1 MYDCSNIC
9 EDLMKIKP
17 VVSRPVKIAVIG
29 AGNRA
34 DKYLEYARRYPGRL
48 QLVAVVELN
57 ELRRRAMADRFGL
70 PEDRRYV
77 NYDDF
82 FADRVEADMV
92 LVSTP
97 ENAHFDPA
105 IKAIDAGYHLLL
117 EKPIAQ
123 RLDECREIARRA
135 RERGVRVGV
144 CHVLRYHPYF
154 AKIREL
160 VASGEFG
167 RIVSV
172 NHIASVGLDRAT
184 HSYVRGIFRRVRE
197 ANPILLAKCCHD
209 IDFLLWLTRS
219 RCSKLSSF
227 GSLQWFRAENAP
239 AGAGERCLDCKI
251 EPQCP
256 FSARDLY
263 YVRRDWVASF
273 DVPEGMTLD
282 DAILEELRTGLF
294 GRCVYR
300 CDNDV
305 VDRQLLSMEMDD
317 AVVVSLSMEMFSN
330 DDFRRTHIWM
340 TGGEI
345 DGDERTRTVLHGE
358 KFRLGR
364 GLERRAQHGLCPRC
378 AADDDLYGFSE
389 AKGLAELSIRQQL
402 VLPRSDD
409 DLVDAL
415 HAVDREQCAH
425 KDGDAV
431 KGLQQLVF
439 PAVARGASGGRN
451 QRGAVRVSALL
462 VLAEHLLQQA
472 HGLNRSPLTA
482 SRR

>member
-1 MYDCSNIC
+1 
-9 EDLMKIKP
+9 
-17 VVSRPVKIAVIG
+17 
-29 AGNRA
+29 
-34 DKYLEYARRYPGRL
+34 
-48 QLVAVVELN
+48 
-57 ELRRRAMADRFGL
+57 MADRFGL

-251 EPQCP
+251 ETQCP

-345 DGDERTRTVLHGE
+345 DGDERTLRVR
-358 KFRLGR
+358 KFRG
-364 GLERRAQHGLCPRC
+364 GYERTYDFSDIAGQSFHAG
-378 AADDDLYGFSE
+378 ADLYLIDDFIQALYDPDHVFLTSIEDSIESHRICYE
-389 AKGLAELSIRQQL
+389 AER
-402 VLPRSDD
+402 
-409 DLVDAL
+409 
-415 HAVDREQCAH
+415 
-425 KDGDAV
+425 
-431 KGLQQLVF
+431 
-439 PAVARGASGGRN
+439 
-451 QRGAVRVSALL
+451 
-462 VLAEHLLQQA
+462 
-472 HGLNRSPLTA
+472 
-482 SRR
+482 SRRTGETIRMDE

>member
-1 MYDCSNIC
+1 MLQGVNRLKIVTRPEKSGRAAAFTPSAFDRRCPEVRITGFVEPGSVRCGCIRNMYDCSNIC

-251 EPQCP
+251 ETQCP

-294 GRCVYR
+294 GRCVSR

-345 DGDERTRTVLHGE
+345 DGDERTLRVR
-358 KFRLGR
+358 KFRG
-364 GLERRAQHGLCPRC
+364 GYERTYDFSDIAGQSFHAG
-378 AADDDLYGFSE
+378 ADLYLIDDFIQALYDPDHVFLTSIEDSIESHRICYE
-389 AKGLAELSIRQQL
+389 AER
-402 VLPRSDD
+402 
-409 DLVDAL
+409 
-415 HAVDREQCAH
+415 
-425 KDGDAV
+425 
-431 KGLQQLVF
+431 
-439 PAVARGASGGRN
+439 
-451 QRGAVRVSALL
+451 
-462 VLAEHLLQQA
+462 
-472 HGLNRSPLTA
+472 
-482 SRR
+482 SRRTGETIRMDE